1 MLFRSAS
8 CTKTAI
14 DSDSFNFNGSHKTF
28 YNGVPQKQIIF
39 GANDTS
45 GASFTITFYSVP
57 TCEGDYPLIGKP
69 LASVGYCSLSANDG
83 NGNVFLV
90 KNGTNFNAHVSFR
103 AGKMG
108 VFIPFCLVQNRWDST
123 DVKTFSCNVGR

>member
-1 MLFRSAS
+1 MKKLLIALVLFAS

-14 DSDSFNFNGSHKTF
+14 DSDTFNFNGSHKTF
-28 YNGVPQKQIIF
+28 YNGVPQKQITF

-83 NGNVFLV
+83 NGNVFWV

-108 VFIPFCLVQNRWDST
+108 VFIPFC
-123 DVKTFSCNVGR
+123 